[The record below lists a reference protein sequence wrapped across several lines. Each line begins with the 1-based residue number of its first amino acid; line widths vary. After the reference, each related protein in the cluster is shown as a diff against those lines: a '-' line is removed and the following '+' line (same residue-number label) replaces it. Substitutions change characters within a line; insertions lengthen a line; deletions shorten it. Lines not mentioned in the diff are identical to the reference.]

1 MITIEQAKWDL
12 DKINKSLGEVREAM
26 AYDALISKAEELKEQ
41 QAKDGF
47 WDDMDNAQKINRELS
62 RIEGKIKHFDKLFS
76 QGEDLQLETLL
87 KGKYDV
93 NNAILTLHAGAGGTE
108 AQDWAS
114 MLYRMYTRY
123 AERVGYKVIEVDK
136 LAGDEAGIK
145 SVTFKV
151 VGENAYGYLKAEKG
165 VHIPRT

>member
-62 RIEGKIKHFDKLFS
+62 RIEGKIKHFDRLFS
-76 QGEDLQLETLL
+76 QGEDLQVLIE
-87 KGKYDV
+87 
-93 NNAILTLHAGAGGTE
+93 LTEMGDAGSRGRAWQIFAKRRGFEIGDFAQRQIRRQQRDTHAPRRRRRNGSAG
-108 AQDWAS
+108 
-114 MLYRMYTRY
+114 L
-123 AERVGYKVIEVDK
+123 
-136 LAGDEAGIK
+136 
-145 SVTFKV
+145 
-151 VGENAYGYLKAEKG
+151 GEHA
-165 VHIPRT
+165 V